1 MEHSQ
6 HMETVQIVLDKSLLQ
21 AADRAARRTKQ
32 NRSALMREALREH
45 LRRLDIHASEG
56 RDRDGYTKRPS
67 QYDESAPWEAEAAW
81 PLIDRLLE
89 SRRR

>member
-1 MEHSQ
+1 
-6 HMETVQIVLDKSLLQ
+6 
-21 AADRAARRTKQ
+21 
-32 NRSALMREALREH
+32 MREALREH

-67 QYDESAPWEAEAAW
+67 KYDESAPWEAEAAW